1 MREKVLVVDD
11 VELNRDI
18 LEEILKDE
26 YTVIQAEN
34 GKRALEIIQNDQ
46 EEIAVIL
53 LDLIMPEMD
62 GFQVLEV
69 IKENKWMDKMPV
81 LIISGE
87 NSVEIEKKC
96 FDYGISDFI
105 KKPFDNKLV
114 KKRVKNVVDLFL
126 YKNHLEEK
134 VQIQTETLRKQ
145 YKVLQLQAEKLQQS
159 NVKIIDILG
168 TVVEYRN
175 LESGEHINRVKGF
188 TKILAERLME
198 EYPEYGL
205 TPKSVE
211 MISSAS
217 ALHDIGKIAIPD
229 HILLKPGRLTE
240 EEFDYMKSHTTRG
253 CDILNSIEGVWDD
266 SYGKLSYDICR
277 HHHERYDG
285 KGYPDGLKGEE
296 IPIAA

>member
-285 KGYPDGLKGEE
+285 KGYPDG
-296 IPIAA
+296 

>member
-114 KKRVKNVVDLFL
+114 KKRVKMLWICFC
-126 YKNHLEEK
+126 
-134 VQIQTETLRKQ
+134 T
-145 YKVLQLQAEKLQQS
+145 
-159 NVKIIDILG
+159 KIIWKKK
-168 TVVEYRN
+168 YR
-175 LESGEHINRVKGF
+175 S
-188 TKILAERLME
+188 RLR
-198 EYPEYGL
+198 P
-205 TPKSVE
+205 
-211 MISSAS
+211 
-217 ALHDIGKIAIPD
+217 
-229 HILLKPGRLTE
+229 
-240 EEFDYMKSHTTRG
+240 
-253 CDILNSIEGVWDD
+253 
-266 SYGKLSYDICR
+266 
-277 HHHERYDG
+277 
-285 KGYPDGLKGEE
+285 
-296 IPIAA
+296 